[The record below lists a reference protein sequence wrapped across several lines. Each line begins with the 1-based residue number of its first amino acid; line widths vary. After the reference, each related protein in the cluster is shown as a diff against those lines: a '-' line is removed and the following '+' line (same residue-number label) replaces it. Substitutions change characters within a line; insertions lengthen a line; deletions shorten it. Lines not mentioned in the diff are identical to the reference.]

1 MEKKDRVLLEEVDS
15 LFRTLVRRFV
25 KERDK
30 VSIEGISLPGM
41 LILNSILRDGERRLG
56 ELAEQ
61 LDFTSGAIT
70 ALCDKLEAGGY
81 AVRKRS
87 PEDRRSVVLDI
98 TEKGKELLARTRG
111 TGSYM
116 IDKLFGSFTREELEA
131 QSKFYSKLI
140 EQLDGFAE
148 EVARHVQEEAVVL
161 VPPKRAERPARNN
174 PFISY

>member
-1 MEKKDRVLLEEVDS
+1 MENNDRALVEVVDS

-30 VSIEGISLPGM
+30 VSIEGVSLPGM
-41 LILNSILRDGERRLG
+41 LILNSVLRDGEKRLG

-61 LDFTSGAIT
+61 LDFTSGAVT

-81 AVRKRS
+81 AIRKRP

-98 TEKGKELLARTRG
+98 TDKGKELLERTRG

-116 IDKLFGSFTREELEA
+116 IDTLFGSFTEEELEA
-131 QSKFYSKLI
+131 QKSFYSTLI
-140 EQLDGFAE
+140 ERLGGFAE
-148 EVARHVQEEAVVL
+148 EVARHAEEEAVVV
-161 VPPKRAERPARNN
+161 VPPKRPNRQAKKN